1 MELIVLKD
9 SKNIP
14 RIYDDLG
21 KYLKKNTVLVIYGP
35 RRVGKTTILKN
46 FLEKYK
52 GKYKLASGD
61 DIDVQNIVGSS
72 RFSIILEYVGSVDL
86 LAIDEAQKI
95 KGVGQGLK
103 IIVDQVEGIIV
114 IATGSSSFDL
124 ANQVGEPLTG
134 RKKTL
139 TLYPIAQKELKNY
152 FDLFDLKQKLPEFLV
167 FGSYPTIITANTKEE
182 KKQLLLEITN
192 SYLLKDILALD
203 NIKSS
208 AFIVN
213 LLKLL
218 AFQVGSE
225 VSLNELGIQLSADT
239 KTVARYLDLLEKTF
253 VITKLGGYSGN
264 LRKEVTD
271 KYKYYF
277 WDNGIRNAI
286 ISQFNNL
293 EDRNDIGQLWENFI
307 VIERLKK
314 MSYDNIHGNR
324 FFWRTYDQKEIDL
337 IEERAGK
344 LFGYEIKWGSKKVK
358 APSAFMETYKNASF
372 KVINQ
377 ENYLDFIV

>member
-1 MELIVLKD
+1 MSKNL
-9 SKNIP
+9 KNIP

-21 KYLKKNTVLVIYGP
+21 KYLKKNKVLVIYGP

-52 GKYKLASGD
+52 GKYKLDSGD

-72 RFSIILEYVGSVDL
+72 RFAMILEYASGVDL

-134 RKKTL
+134 RKRTL
-139 TLYPIAQKELKNY
+139 TLYPIAQKELKDY
-152 FDLFDLKQKLPEFLV
+152 FGVFDLKKILPEFLV
-167 FGSYPTIITANTKEE
+167 FGSYPTIITAKTKEE
-182 KKQLLLEITN
+182 KKRLLLELTN

-203 NIKSS
+203 NIKGS
-208 AFIVN
+208 AFIIN

-225 VSLNELGIQLSADT
+225 VSLNELAAQLSVDT

-253 VITKLGGYSGN
+253 VITRLGGYSGN
-264 LRKEVTD
+264 LRKEVVK

-286 ISQFNNL
+286 ISQFNSL

-307 VIERLKK
+307 IIERLKK
-314 MSYDNIHGNR
+314 TSYDNIYGNR
-324 FFWRTYDQKEIDL
+324 YFWRTYDRKEIDL
-337 IEERAGK
+337 VEERGGK
-344 LFGYEIKWGSKKVK
+344 LFGYEMKWATKKIKPPREFIK
-358 APSAFMETYKNASF
+358 TYKNASF

-377 ENYLDFIV
+377 DNYLDFIS

>member
-1 MELIVLKD
+1 MELIVPKN

-14 RIYDDLG
+14 RIYDNLG

-52 GKYKLASGD
+52 SKYKLASGD

-95 KGVGQGLK
+95 KGIGQGLK
-103 IIVDQVEGIIV
+103 IIVDQVEGIMV

-139 TLYPIAQKELKNY
+139 TLYPIAQKELKDY
-152 FDLFDLKQKLPEFLV
+152 FGVFDLKQKLPEFLV
-167 FGSYPTIITANTKEE
+167 FGSYPTIITAKTKEE
-182 KKQLLLEITN
+182 KKQLLLEIIN

-277 WDNGIRNAI
+277 WDNGIRNAV

-324 FFWRTYDQKEIDL
+324 YFWRTYDQKEIDL
-337 IEERAGK
+337 VEERGGK

-358 APSAFMETYKNASF
+358 SPDEFIKTYKNASF

-377 ENYLDFIV
+377 ENYLDFIG

>member
-1 MELIVLKD
+1 MSTKP
-9 SKNIP
+9 KFIP
-14 RIYDDLG
+14 RAYDNLE
-21 KYLKKNTVLVIYGP
+21 KYLKKNNVLVIYGP

-52 GKYKLASGD
+52 GKYKLDSGD
-61 DIDVQNIVGSS
+61 DISVQEIVGSS
-72 RFSIILEYVGSVDL
+72 RFSTILKYAGDVDL

-124 ANQVGEPLTG
+124 ANQIGEPLTG
-134 RKKTL
+134 RKTTL
-139 TLYPIAQKELKNY
+139 TLYPIAQKELKDY
-152 FDLFDLKQKLPEFLV
+152 FGVFDLEKKLPEFLV
-167 FGSYPTIITANTKEE
+167 FGSYPTIITAKTNEE
-182 KKQLLLEITN
+182 KGILLREITN

-203 NIKSS
+203 NIKNS

-225 VSLNELGIQLSADT
+225 VSLNELGTQLGVDT

-253 VITKLGGYSGN
+253 VITKLGGFSGN

-286 ISQFNNL
+286 ISQFNDL
-293 EDRNDIGQLWENFI
+293 PDRNDVGQLWENFI
-307 VIERLKK
+307 MIERLKK
-314 MSYDNIHGNR
+314 LSYDNIYGNR
-324 FFWRTYDQKEIDL
+324 YFWRTYDQKEIDL
-337 IEERAGK
+337 IEERDGK
-344 LFGYEIKWGSKKVK
+344 LFGFEIKWGQRKVK
-358 APSAFMETYKNASF
+358 NPEEFLKTYKNASF
-372 KVINQ
+372 KVIDQ

>member
-1 MELIVLKD
+1 MK
-9 SKNIP
+9 KYTQIP
-14 RIYDDLG
+14 RVYDNLE

-46 FLEKYK
+46 FLESYK
-52 GKYKLASGD
+52 GKYKLSSGD
-61 DIDVQNIVGSS
+61 DIDVQEIVGSS
-72 RFSIILEYVGSVDL
+72 RFSIILEYAGNIDL

-103 IIVDQVEGIIV
+103 IIVDQIEGIIV

-139 TLYPIAQKELKNY
+139 TLYPIAQKELKDY
-152 FDLFDLKQKLPEFLV
+152 FGVFELKKKLPEFLV
-167 FGSYPTIITANTKEE
+167 FGSYPTIITAKTKEE
-182 KKQLLLEITN
+182 KTQLLLEIIN

-203 NIKSS
+203 NIKNS
-208 AFIVN
+208 AFIIN

-225 VSLNELGIQLSADT
+225 VSLNELGTQLNADV

-253 VITKLGGYSGN
+253 VITRLGGYSSN

-293 EDRNDIGQLWENFI
+293 EDRNDVGQLWENFI

-314 MSYDNIHGNR
+314 LSYDNIYGNR

-337 IEERAGK
+337 IEERDGK
-344 LFGYEIKWGSKKVK
+344 LFGYEIKWGTKKVK
-358 APSAFMETYKNASF
+358 NPDEFLKTYNNASF

-377 ENYLDFIV
+377 DNYMEFIS

>member
-1 MELIVLKD
+1 MTKQTF
-9 SKNIP
+9 IP

-21 KYLKKNTVLVIYGP
+21 KYLSKNKVLVIYGP

-46 FLEKYK
+46 FLEKYR
-52 GKYKLASGD
+52 GKYKLDSGD
-61 DIDVQNIVGSS
+61 NTDTQDILGSS
-72 RFSIILEYVGSVDL
+72 RFSMILEYADNIDL

-95 KGVGQGLK
+95 KNVGQGLK
-103 IIVDQVEGIIV
+103 IVVDQIENIIV

-124 ANQVGEPLTG
+124 SNQIGEPLTG
-134 RKKTL
+134 RKTTL
-139 TLYPIAQKELKNY
+139 TLFPIAQKELKSY
-152 FDLFDLKQKLPEFLV
+152 LGVFDLKNKLPEFLI
-167 FGSYPTIITANTKEE
+167 FGSYPSIVTAKTKEE
-182 KKQLLLEITN
+182 KIRLLLEITN

-203 NIKSS
+203 NIKSPN
-208 AFIVN
+208 FIIN

-225 VSLNELGIQLSADT
+225 VSLNELATQLSVDV

-253 VITKLGGYSGN
+253 VITKLGGFSKN

-286 ISQFNNL
+286 ISQFNQL
-293 EDRNDIGQLWENFI
+293 DDRNDVGQLWENFI

-314 MSYDNIHGNR
+314 LSYDNIYGNR
-324 FFWRTYDQKEIDL
+324 YFWRTYDQKEIDL
-337 IEERAGK
+337 VEERDNK
-344 LFGYEIKWGSKKVK
+344 LFSYEIKWGLKKIKTPNEFLKV
-358 APSAFMETYKNASF
+358 YQNASF
-372 KVINQ
+372 EVINKD
-377 ENYLDFIV
+377 NYLNFIT